1 LEVFQTNRANF
12 EFQSRWDCVLD
23 LGQNNMV
30 TQVRK
35 LHSKLIYTQVPG
47 NVFHA
52 VASLITMC
60 TKEALKVLKPVFF
73 VDQSRESQLS
83 IAHVVHRFWT

>member
-1 LEVFQTNRANF
+1 
-12 EFQSRWDCVLD
+12 
-23 LGQNNMV
+23 MV

-35 LHSKLIYTQVPG
+35 LHSKLIYTEVPG

-52 VASLITMC
+52 VASLNTTC

-73 VDQSRESQLS
+73 EDQRRESLAEHSSCCTQVLDLKV
-83 IAHVVHRFWT
+83 ARRQWGWGQQTL

>member
-1 LEVFQTNRANF
+1 
-12 EFQSRWDCVLD
+12 
-23 LGQNNMV
+23 MV

-52 VASLITMC
+52 LASLITTG

-73 VDQSRESQLS
+73 EDQSRES
-83 IAHVVHRFWT
+83 